1 LNLQEKDL
9 LDNAFQANKAGN
21 IRQAEELFQET
32 IILNPKNPKP
42 FFALANIYHRRGE
55 LGKAIKAFSKVL
67 ELDPCHTEAAISLSV
82 IYNDIGKYEEAKKIF
97 EAASERVKA
106 ASATTGPV
114 DDIHVNKKFS
124 QRHFELAEQY
134 FTYCK
139 YDDALFEY
147 SKASSLDVENAEIKL
162 KIAKVYAKKGLV
174 NKAAEELRKLK
185 AERPHYIPA
194 RLALGLIFYGAGNI
208 IEAQQEWMKILAIAP
223 DNSEAKTYL
232 SLAENATETT
242 LN

>member
-1 LNLQEKDL
+1 MNHQERDL
-9 LDNAFQANKAGN
+9 LNNAFQANKVGN
-21 IRQAEELFQET
+21 IREAEELFQES
-32 IILNPKNPKP
+32 IILNPKNSKP

-55 LGKAIKAFSKVL
+55 IGKAIKAFSKVL

-97 EAASERVKA
+97 EAASERVKT
-106 ASATTGPV
+106 ASTIGPV

-134 FTYCK
+134 FAYCK
-139 YDDALFEY
+139 FDDALFEY
-147 SKASSLDVENAEIKL
+147 SKAASLDAENLEIKL
-162 KIAKVYAKKGLV
+162 KMAKVYAKKGLV
-174 NKAAEELRKLK
+174 NKATEELRKLK
-185 AERPHYIPA
+185 AERPQYIPA
-194 RLALGLIFYGAGNI
+194 RLALGLLYYGSGKI

-223 DNSEAKTYL
+223 ENTEAKTYL
-232 SLAENATETT
+232 ALAESATETT

>member
-1 LNLQEKDL
+1 MNLQEQDL
-9 LDNAFQANKAGN
+9 LNNAFQANKVGK
-21 IRQAEELFQET
+21 IKEAEELFHET
-32 IILNPKNPKP
+32 ILLNPKNPKP
-42 FFALANIYHRRGE
+42 FFALGNIYHRRGE
-55 LGKAIKAFSKVL
+55 IGKAIKAFSKVL

-97 EAASERVKA
+97 ETASERVKNNVT
-106 ASATTGPV
+106 SDSMGDV
-114 DDIHVNKKFS
+114 HVNKKFA

-134 FTYCK
+134 FTYAK

-147 SKASSLDVENAEIKL
+147 AKASSLDPENDEIKL

-174 NKAAEELRKLK
+174 NKAIEDLRKLK

-194 RLALGLIFYGAGNI
+194 RLALGLIFYGSGKI
-208 IEAQQEWMKILAIAP
+208 IEAQQEWLKILSIAP
-223 DNSEAKTYL
+223 DNTEAKTYL
-232 SLAENATETT
+232 SLAESATETT

>member
-1 LNLQEKDL
+1 MNLQEKDL
-9 LDNAFQANKAGN
+9 LDNAFQANKIGN
-21 IRQAEELFQET
+21 VKEAEELFQES
-32 IILNPKNPKP
+32 IILNAKNPKP

-55 LGKAIKAFSKVL
+55 IGKAIKAFSKVL

-97 EAASERVKA
+97 EAASDRVKT
-106 ASATTGPV
+106 ASTTGPV
-114 DDIHVNKKFS
+114 DDVHVNKKFA

-147 SKASSLDVENAEIKL
+147 SKASSLDIENAEIKL
-162 KIAKVYAKKGLV
+162 KIAKVYAKKGLI
-174 NKAAEELRKLK
+174 NKASEELRKLK
-185 AERPHYIPA
+185 TERPNYIPA
-194 RLALGLIFYGAGNI
+194 RLALGLIYYGSGKI

-223 DNSEAKTYL
+223 DNGEAKTYL
-232 SLAENATETT
+232 SLADNATETL